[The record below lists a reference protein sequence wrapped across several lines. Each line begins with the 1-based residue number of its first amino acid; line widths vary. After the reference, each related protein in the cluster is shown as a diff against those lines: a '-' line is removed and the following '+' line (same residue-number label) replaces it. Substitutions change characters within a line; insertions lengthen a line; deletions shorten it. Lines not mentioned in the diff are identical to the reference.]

1 MIEREKM
8 VAMTPYLKW
17 CFIMFIQIFLDLHDR
32 PASGLCLVSYCHPS
46 AATQPIRL
54 STTPENI
61 TSSLAE
67 GSATGCS
74 AVDAT

>member
-1 MIEREKM
+1 MIERENL

-17 CFIMFIQIFLDLHDR
+17 CFIMFLQIFLDLHDR
-32 PASGLCLVSYCHPS
+32 PASGLRLVSYCHPS
-46 AATQPIRL
+46 AATRPVRP

-61 TSSLAE
+61 TSMSAE
-67 GSATGCS
+67 GSAPGCS